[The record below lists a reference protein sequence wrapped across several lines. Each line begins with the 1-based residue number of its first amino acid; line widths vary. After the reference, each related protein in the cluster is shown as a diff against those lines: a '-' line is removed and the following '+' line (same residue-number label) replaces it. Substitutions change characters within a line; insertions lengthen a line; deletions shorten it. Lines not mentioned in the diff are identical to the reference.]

1 MSNING
7 SDILEQIQAAGRK
20 VLPMHE
26 YLANTD
32 PNALEALNN
41 FLNSSIYKNDSLEE
55 CYKEMILAC
64 VCVAAGSS
72 QPVIANHCKKAMQAG
87 LSREAMLQGLE
98 IATAVMTTR
107 TLASGVMALMEAD
120 GL

>member
-1 MSNING
+1 MSNANG
-7 SDILEQIQAAGRK
+7 NDILEQIKAAGRK

-26 YLANTD
+26 YLAETD
-32 PNALEALNN
+32 PNMLKALNN
-41 FLNSSIYKNDSLEE
+41 FLNFSIYQNNSLDE

-72 QPVIANHCKKAMQAG
+72 QPVIANHCRKAMAAG

-98 IATAVMTTR
+98 IAAAVMTTR
-107 TLASGVMALMEAD
+107 TMASGVLALMEAD
-120 GL
+120 D